1 MRILVVHEAIVPI
14 GVQTRNAAI
23 SFAAMNASA
32 LATLTD
38 RQTRDKPSCGDGL
51 SMSDGALFDISYKGS
66 GRRPGMREE
75 RYR

>member
-32 LATLTD
+32 LAVLTD
-38 RQTRDKPSCGDGL
+38 RQTRDKPSFGDGL
-51 SMSDGALFDISYKGS
+51 SVSDIAYKGS